1 MKKVIFVFS
10 LQSVSDIITNS
21 SSELFVFT
29 KENSVEEVISILDDI
44 YPKWRKEYN
53 NPQLLRDVSD
63 EDLNTYLDYARY
75 YNTHDYSSPSWREDY
90 GDPIVWAKKQA
101 ATYKKKMVKF
111 FKDTF
116 NIDVK
121 FDELFEKPD
130 EAYKQFLPYHLE
142 QFRGMSLFWYPQ
154 IKESMYP
161 FLRENISERVLLFS
175 KDENPDWDYQEKLM
189 KVAERYRLG

>member
-29 KENSVEEVISILDDI
+29 KENSVEEVISMLDDI
-44 YPKWRKEYN
+44 YPNWRKEYN
-53 NPQLLRDVSD
+53 NPQLLKDVSD
-63 EDLNTYLDYARY
+63 EDLDTYLDYARY
-75 YNTHDYSSPSWREDY
+75 YNMHDYNRSYWREDY
-90 GDPIVWAKKQA
+90 GDPVVWAKKQA
-101 ATYKKKMVKF
+101 ATYKKKIVKF

-130 EAYKQFLPYHLE
+130 ETYKQFLPHHLE

-189 KVAERYRLG
+189 EVAERYHLG

>member
-44 YPKWRKEYN
+44 YPNWRKEYN
-53 NPQLLRDVSD
+53 KPQLLRDVSD
-63 EDLNTYLDYARY
+63 KDLDTYLDYARY
-75 YNTHDYSSPSWREDY
+75 YNMHDYNRSYWREDY
-90 GDPIVWAKKQA
+90 GDPVVWAKKQA

-121 FDELFEKPD
+121 FD
-130 EAYKQFLPYHLE
+130 
-142 QFRGMSLFWYPQ
+142 
-154 IKESMYP
+154 
-161 FLRENISERVLLFS
+161 
-175 KDENPDWDYQEKLM
+175 
-189 KVAERYRLG
+189 